1 MWNARISKYCLLFK
15 FLLPDWK
22 DSKGKETPCELVGT
36 HLWSAHFLDQRW
48 KCSQKRLIILMYF
61 TGNTYRDKWFYI
73 EKEALSEMQRKRS
86 VRTKRKMFLNAC
98 KFSQQAD
105 QHQHKL
111 LGVVEGR
118 EEGGRKYS
126 DFWAGVSNVTQEPL
140 PFTTPCSAAIL
151 LPLLFC
157 NMCATKAN
165 LAWYEHSTNNCK

>member
-1 MWNARISKYCLLFK
+1 
-15 FLLPDWK
+15 
-22 DSKGKETPCELVGT
+22 
-36 HLWSAHFLDQRW
+36 
-48 KCSQKRLIILMYF
+48 MYF
-61 TGNTYRDKWFYI
+61 TGNAYRDKWFYI

-105 QHQHKL
+105 QHQHKF
-111 LGVVEGR
+111 LGGVEER

-140 PFTTPCSAAIL
+140 AFTTPCSAAIPL
-151 LPLLFC
+151 HLLFC